1 MLCTKITEMTN
12 VCAMA
17 DRAETSGK
25 FLLLCIKLPLII
37 IIIINKELSNFQSNL
52 PNTTLVCNCFKYS

>member
-1 MLCTKITEMTN
+1 MLCIKITEMTN

-25 FLLLCIKLPLII
+25 FLLLCIKLPLMLKKK
-37 IIIINKELSNFQSNL
+37 IINFHSNL
-52 PNTTLVCNCFKYS
+52 PNTALVCNCFKYS

>member
-25 FLLLCIKLPLII
+25 FLLLGIKLPLM
-37 IIIINKELSNFQSNL
+37 
-52 PNTTLVCNCFKYS
+52 FKKKKYKSPFKLTQHYSVM